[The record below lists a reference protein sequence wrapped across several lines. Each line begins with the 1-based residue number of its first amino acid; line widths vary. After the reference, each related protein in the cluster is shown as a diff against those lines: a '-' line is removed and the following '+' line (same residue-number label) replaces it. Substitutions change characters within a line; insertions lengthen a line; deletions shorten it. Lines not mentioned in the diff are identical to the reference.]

1 MPGRHIDTKVT
12 RRASRSLWGHL
23 LKAGIAIYEYQPTM
37 FHCKYLV
44 IDDCWT
50 SVGSANFDN
59 RSFRLNDEANLN
71 VLDEGFAKEQ
81 ARIFEQDKKA
91 ARQIS
96 LAEWQRRPWPEKL
109 IEWLADLV
117 RSQV

>member
-1 MPGRHIDTKVT
+1 MGP
-12 RRASRSLWGHL
+12 L
-23 LKAGIAIYEYQPTM
+23 LKVGVVIYENQPTM

-44 IDDCWT
+44 IDDRWT

-71 VLDEGFAKEQ
+71 VLDEYFAKEQ
-81 ARIFEQDKKA
+81 ARIFEKDKQA

-96 LAEWQRRPWPEKL
+96 LVEWQRRPWREKL
-109 IEWLADLV
+109 AEWLATLV